1 MPPGK
6 NSCWLLREHQLRG
19 LIRSIC
25 FFVAQGTIGSL
36 EIKRSDKHEGA
47 EAARAHVLQLD
58 EAKVEQLEGSEEVL
72 ERLVLQE
79 DLDPRHR
86 ANGI

>member
-1 MPPGK
+1 MNAWIDKHDKEHLG
-6 NSCWLLREHQLRG
+6 CLR
-19 LIRSIC
+19 
-25 FFVAQGTIGSL
+25 GTIGSL
-36 EIKRSDKHEGA
+36 EIKRSDKYEGA

-58 EAKVEQLEGSEEVL
+58 EVKAEQLEVNEEVL

-86 ANGI
+86 ANGR